1 MAEHILKAS
10 LVVVKPLLALIVDG
24 ADVYDYVAGV
34 EDGRVSGTFNV
45 CYTASVVERHATSLV

>member
-1 MAEHILKAS
+1 M
-10 LVVVKPLLALIVDG
+10 LALIVDG